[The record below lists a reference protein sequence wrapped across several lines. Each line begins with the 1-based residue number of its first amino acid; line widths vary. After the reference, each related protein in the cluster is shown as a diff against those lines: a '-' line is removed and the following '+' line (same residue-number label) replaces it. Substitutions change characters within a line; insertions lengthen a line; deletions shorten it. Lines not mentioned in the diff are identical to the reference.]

1 VGDAFP
7 SPYPHDADWQSW
19 TEQLELSKSPG
30 EVGVTWLH
38 LLLSGVTDGV
48 CVLNGEGKPIYMN
61 PAAMAIT
68 GYRSPDTYLRWSQT
82 NPQGLSTR
90 APWDYVEVLD
100 EGGTP
105 VPAHALPT
113 HRVTA
118 GETIDSEILGCR
130 HVTGQMYWCRVKGY
144 PIAGDP
150 DWPTMT
156 LLILQDITDERLI
169 VDRLRHRDRQIR
181 QITDAVPS
189 MIAYLDAE
197 EQHHYANQAYAKG
210 FGRWSLGTGLRPS
223 PEAIL
228 QRSLAEVVGPIVYPQ
243 VQPCLSTVLSG
254 KVVAFDLPLVDHQGQ
269 WHYKHATFL
278 PHQVAGEVVGFYILL
293 NDITAHKAA
302 ADLLREHAD
311 HFRYALE
318 GAQVGSWHW
327 DLVSGE
333 LTWSQQ
339 QERLMGLRPG
349 SFDGQVETFLAQVH
363 PEDRPT
369 LTAHLKQAQAQL
381 APLKAEF
388 RVCLPPGDCRWL
400 SIRGQTFYKADQRPY
415 RMAGVTVDIT
425 AQRKAEAR
433 LHQQIKR
440 ERLVAKIS
448 QDISQSQDLRA
459 ILQRTLADVQD
470 FLAVDRLAIVNL
482 HSHMSGRVM
491 VEAIAPGVPS
501 MLQWQFRDPLVINE
515 KYLKLYRQGRFV
527 AVNDVNEQR
536 LGPAALAFL
545 DYFHIQAEVL
555 VPLNQAEDLWGL
567 VVAHQATPRPWQPE
581 DIRLLTTL
589 ATQASIAIQR
599 DRLHKEL
606 TLANE
611 QLRQLAYL
619 DGLTQVANR
628 RRFEQYMSQEWR
640 RLLREQAPLAVI
652 MADIDHFKAYNDFYG
667 HQAGDDCLRR
677 VAGILR
683 SAVQRPADLVARY
696 GGEEFVVVLPQTDLA
711 GAMQVA
717 EKMCALVR
725 KQRIPH
731 QGSPEPGVVTLS
743 LGVAATLPSL
753 HSDADALVHAAD
765 LALYAA
771 KEHGRDGVIAQSLE
785 ANRPSL
791 NAQHP
796 QA

>member
-1 VGDAFP
+1 
-7 SPYPHDADWQSW
+7 
-19 TEQLELSKSPG
+19 
-30 EVGVTWLH
+30 
-38 LLLSGVTDGV
+38 
-48 CVLNGEGKPIYMN
+48 
-61 PAAMAIT
+61 
-68 GYRSPDTYLRWSQT
+68 
-82 NPQGLSTR
+82 
-90 APWDYVEVLD
+90 
-100 EGGTP
+100 
-105 VPAHALPT
+105 
-113 HRVTA
+113 
-118 GETIDSEILGCR
+118 
-130 HVTGQMYWCRVKGY
+130 
-144 PIAGDP
+144 
-150 DWPTMT
+150 
-156 LLILQDITDERLI
+156 
-169 VDRLRHRDRQIR
+169 
-181 QITDAVPS
+181 
-189 MIAYLDAE
+189 
-197 EQHHYANQAYAKG
+197 
-210 FGRWSLGTGLRPS
+210 
-223 PEAIL
+223 
-228 QRSLAEVVGPIVYPQ
+228 
-243 VQPCLSTVLSG
+243 
-254 KVVAFDLPLVDHQGQ
+254 
-269 WHYKHATFL
+269 
-278 PHQVAGEVVGFYILL
+278 
-293 NDITAHKAA
+293 
-302 ADLLREHAD
+302 
-311 HFRYALE
+311 
-318 GAQVGSWHW
+318 
-327 DLVSGE
+327 
-333 LTWSQQ
+333 
-339 QERLMGLRPG
+339 
-349 SFDGQVETFLAQVH
+349 
-363 PEDRPT
+363 
-369 LTAHLKQAQAQL
+369 
-381 APLKAEF
+381 
-388 RVCLPPGDCRWL
+388 
-400 SIRGQTFYKADQRPY
+400 
-415 RMAGVTVDIT
+415 
-425 AQRKAEAR
+425 
-433 LHQQIKR
+433 
-440 ERLVAKIS
+440 
-448 QDISQSQDLRA
+448 
-459 ILQRTLADVQD
+459 
-470 FLAVDRLAIVNL
+470 
-482 HSHMSGRVM
+482 M